1 MWHKQEQGADAA
13 RDNIVKHK
21 RTIPMEQESMGISVI

>member
-1 MWHKQEQGADAA
+1 MRHSLEQGADAA
-13 RDNIVKHK
+13 RNNIVKHK